1 MIGAAVLAEARAMV
15 GVPWRH
21 MGRSAAG
28 VDCIGLVLLAASR
41 AGVALPEPA
50 PYAREPQD
58 HALRAAL
65 GEHLEWVPLDQVQ
78 DGDVVLFSMGIY
90 AGHVGIAGLHPIYGV
105 PSVIHAHLPRRCVI
119 EEPRE
124 AFARHLTGA
133 YRWRA

>member
-21 MGRSAAG
+21 MGRSTAG
-28 VDCIGLVLLAASR
+28 VDCIGLILLAAFR

-65 GEHLEWVPLDQVQ
+65 GERWL
-78 DGDVVLFSMGIY
+78 
-90 AGHVGIAGLHPIYGV
+90 GLSLQRFGSDKRIPCRLICTLCRCRGV
-105 PSVIHAHLPRRCVI
+105 AQGGRSPTGVTPRHRRLPHAAI
-119 EEPRE
+119 
-124 AFARHLTGA
+124 
-133 YRWRA
+133 